1 MTTLQILKQTS
12 LNHKPEKP
20 SMKMM
25 ELMIYQLKM
34 TQKMNPPKLQILL
47 TPQQINPS
55 NHTMMMI
62 T

>member
-1 MTTLQILKQTS
+1 MTPLQILKQTL

-20 SMKMM
+20 SMK
-25 ELMIYQLKM
+25 LMKVMTYQLKM
-34 TQKMNPPKLQILL
+34 TQKMNPPKLQILQ

-55 NHTMMMI
+55 NTMTMI